1 MKVTRANVKREG
13 AGEAVLTQ
21 GRACAAIGFLAAVN
35 IAEDLQAAAKAFP
48 SVSIGSY
55 PRFGDA
61 RCPVMVSIE
70 GRVEA
75 DVQACMQRLLPQ
87 LQAHTTVE
95 ACHAAAAAA
104 GVSESR
110 SSRL

>member
-1 MKVTRANVKREG
+1 M
-13 AGEAVLTQ
+13 
-21 GRACAAIGFLAAVN
+21 
-35 IAEDLQAAAKAFP
+35 
-48 SVSIGSY
+48 SIGSY

-104 GVSESR
+104 GGGASR